1 MTSLK
6 SESVIQYLFHLFGV
20 LLPDV
25 TVLVRGILEGL
36 GAVGALQAAHRLHFC
51 IRIYS
56 LLSSPDNKSLS
67 IQHGPPPLLNARHFY
82 RSPHL
87 RYRVVWSIWSRN
99 TVCWQQIKSSATAK
113 YAFTEA
119 QILLQCQQK
128 HVSDQMDLYSHL
140 HSQLSIFLV
149 IKFNRNPSCPES
161 RALPRA
167 DSQVAGE
174 EHVHEVLELV
184 GHLEAEALTH
194 DDVPGRTE
202 PAGTN
207 FDLFNGISYIFVHLK

>member
-1 MTSLK
+1 MLLLK
-6 SESVIQYLFHLFGV
+6 RKYYCNV
-20 LLPDV
+20 
-25 TVLVRGILEGL
+25 
-36 GAVGALQAAHRLHFC
+36 
-51 IRIYS
+51 
-56 LLSSPDNKSLS
+56 NKSMS
-67 IQHGPPPLLNARHFY
+67 VTR
-82 RSPHL
+82 
-87 RYRVVWSIWSRN
+87 W
-99 TVCWQQIKSSATAK
+99 TT
-113 YAFTEA
+113 
-119 QILLQCQQK
+119 
-128 HVSDQMDLYSHL
+128 LYSHL
-140 HSQLSIFLV
+140 HSQLSISLV
-149 IKFNRNPSCPES
+149 IKFDRNPSCPES